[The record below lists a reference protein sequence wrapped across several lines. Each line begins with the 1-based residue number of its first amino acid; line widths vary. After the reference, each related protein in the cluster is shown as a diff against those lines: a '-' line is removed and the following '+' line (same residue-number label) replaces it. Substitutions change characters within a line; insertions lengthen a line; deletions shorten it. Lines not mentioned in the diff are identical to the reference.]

1 MLERRSGVHRR
12 EGFMHCWWK
21 MPDARLWET
30 FHWSRVISFP
40 SPPAGLFQKKT
51 NNKRKQSKK
60 SSPQQHT
67 HIHAMHKISTVDF
80 CFVFRRSI
88 SSRLFST
95 LFSSGNNPHLGF
107 FLCVCLSFLF
117 SFHHVVGVPYLF
129 FYKHTE
135 EDWINR
141 KKILSAQ
148 RRIAWN
154 TSEFGW
160 FLNAH
165 QYSLRFNQ

>member
-1 MLERRSGVHRR
+1 MQEGNKGAAGRCWRGDPEYIEGKVSCIVDERCR
-12 EGFMHCWWK
+12 
-21 MPDARLWET
+21 T
-30 FHWSRVISFP
+30 RVCEKHFIDP
-40 SPPAGLFQKKT
+40 VLYLFLLLLLVFSKKT

-80 CFVFRRSI
+80 CFFFFYFRRSI

-135 EDWINR
+135 ED
-141 KKILSAQ
+141 
-148 RRIAWN
+148 
-154 TSEFGW
+154 
-160 FLNAH
+160 
-165 QYSLRFNQ
+165 

>member
-1 MLERRSGVHRR
+1 
-12 EGFMHCWWK
+12 
-21 MPDARLWET
+21 
-30 FHWSRVISFP
+30 
-40 SPPAGLFQKKT
+40 
-51 NNKRKQSKK
+51 
-60 SSPQQHT
+60 
-67 HIHAMHKISTVDF
+67 
-80 CFVFRRSI
+80 
-88 SSRLFST
+88 
-95 LFSSGNNPHLGF
+95 
-107 FLCVCLSFLF
+107 VCLSFLF

-141 KKILSAQ
+141 RKILGAQ

>member
-1 MLERRSGVHRR
+1 MLEGRSGVHRR

-40 SPPAGLFQKKT
+40 SPPAGLFQKS

-80 CFVFRRSI
+80 CFVFFI
-88 SSRLFST
+88 FV
-95 LFSSGNNPHLGF
+95 GQYPLGF
-107 FLCVCLSFLF
+107 SPHSSVQETTRILASSCVCVSRFSFLF
-117 SFHHVVGVPYLF
+117 TMWWGFLISFF
-129 FYKHTE
+129 TST
-135 EDWINR
+135 R
-141 KKILSAQ
+141 KKTELTEGKFLARNAGSPGIRQNSAG
-148 RRIAWN
+148 
-154 TSEFGW
+154 S
-160 FLNAH
+160 
-165 QYSLRFNQ
+165 